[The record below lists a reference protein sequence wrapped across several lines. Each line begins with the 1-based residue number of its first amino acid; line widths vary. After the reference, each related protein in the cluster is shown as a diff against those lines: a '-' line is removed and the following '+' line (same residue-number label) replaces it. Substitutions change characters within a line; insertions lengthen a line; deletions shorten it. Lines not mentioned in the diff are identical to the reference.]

1 MDWFQLVQHVKKTSS
16 MDAPQIIPPVI
27 DNAAALDW
35 LTDFPPIIPPRALT
49 LSQQALKRG
58 DLSKDE
64 MKRLVHQHVHAPPI
78 EEYKQ
83 FIFRK

>member
-16 MDAPQIIPPVI
+16 ADTLQANIPVM

-35 LTDFPPIIPPRALT
+35 LTDFPPIVPPRALT

-58 DLSKDE
+58 DLSKDD
-64 MKRLVHQHVHAPPI
+64 MKRLVQQHIQAPSI

>member
-16 MDAPQIIPPVI
+16 VDTLQATIPVM

-35 LTDFPPIIPPRALT
+35 LTDFPPIVPPRALT
-49 LSQQALKRG
+49 TSQQSLKRG
-58 DLSKDE
+58 DLSKDD
-64 MKRLVHQHVHAPPI
+64 MKRLVQQHIQAPSI